1 MIEKGHPNLS
11 DCTKP
16 SVIFSENTAS
26 QTNPRYGQRSKT
38 LMTQLVGGHPK
49 LSDCM
54 KPPVIFSENTASKTN
69 LGKCDETIP
78 DKSSDL
84 EVT

>member
-26 QTNPRYGQRSKT
+26 QTN
-38 LMTQLVGGHPK
+38 
-49 LSDCM
+49 
-54 KPPVIFSENTASKTN
+54 
-69 LGKCDETIP
+69 LGKCDETKP
-78 DKSSDL
+78 DKSSEL